1 MLCHPQPQPGYL
13 EKFSCEVVS
22 LSVLLD
28 YQMSDKKRHSFEVS
42 LFAELFNDM
51 LMRDFGFTIYKSM
64 SHFAEGVAREERARR
79 EADHQPKSDADEP
92 AEKKYRK
99 SEAGEQGE
107 SSRTSK
113 RSDSAKKSE
122 ADTKSESKDREKSSG
137 GGGAGAGTSSSSSNR
152 DKEKRDR
159 ERRPSR
165 RDEETEE
172 EKAAKSRETKK
183 MVTVEPDLLLAF
195 VYFDRTHCG
204 YIFNNH
210 LEELLQALG
219 LMLTRRE
226 TKDLLNRVAPR
237 ALYYR

>member
-1 MLCHPQPQPGYL
+1 MLCHPQPQPGHL
-13 EKFSCEVVS
+13 EKFGCEVMS

-28 YQMSDKKRHSFEVS
+28 YEMTDRKRHSFEVS

-64 SHFAEGVAREERARR
+64 SQLAESVASGERARR
-79 EADHQPKSDADEP
+79 EADHPKSDPEEP

-99 SEAGEQGE
+99 SDAGEQGE

-113 RSDSAKKSE
+113 RTDSAKKSE
-122 ADTKSESKDREKSSG
+122 TDTKSESKDREKSSG
-137 GGGAGAGTSSSSSNR
+137 GGAGSSSNSSR
-152 DKEKRDR
+152 DKEKRER

-172 EKAAKSRETKK
+172 EKAAAAAAAKSRETKK

-195 VYFDRTHCG
+195 VYFDRGHCG

-210 LEELLQALG
+210 LDDLLQSMG
-219 LMLTRRE
+219 LLLTRRE

-237 ALYYR
+237 ALFYR